1 MAKTENKRRC
11 EVCGVWRS
19 PSLCNFTLRN
29 QGDITQRDTLNTKMM
44 LQSLQRLSSS
54 SPAVL
59 RKILVPVVPRR
70 AFSFKSKSDFF
81 PDAVVHARGDLPYG
95 SREYILLPPYASL
108 EDLADEENSH
118 LKLASL
124 QAHRNV
130 IFGAETYSQKKLGS
144 STDDDDDIA
153 VKPTLL
159 LACMPLLDAAL
170 VDASEEGEQPQ
181 ALSTLHGL
189 SVWAASSLLGRTP
202 SKAVK
207 KMQQDPEKAVALEA
221 ALAIATGI
229 PRPGH
234 SVVGQGTY
242 RDGAAAWEELAKEY
256 VRLNLSEEC
265 QLYQARGAELVGIEL
280 LADTSPDYMRSA
292 GGSMARLFF
301 L

>member
-1 MAKTENKRRC
+1 
-11 EVCGVWRS
+11 
-19 PSLCNFTLRN
+19 
-29 QGDITQRDTLNTKMM
+29 MM

-54 SPAVL
+54 PGVL
-59 RKILVPVVPRR
+59 RKFLVPVVAGR
-70 AFSFKSKSDFF
+70 AFSAKSDFY

-95 SREYILLPPYASL
+95 SREYVLLPPYVSL
-108 EDLADEENSH
+108 EDVADEENSH

-130 IFGAETYSQKKLGS
+130 IFGAQRYCQKKLYS
-144 STDDDDDIA
+144 PNDDDDDIA

-159 LACMPLLDAAL
+159 SACMPLLDAAM

-181 ALSTLHGL
+181 AVSTLHGL
-189 SVWAASSLLGRTP
+189 SVWAAASLLGRTK
-202 SKAVK
+202 SKAVS
-207 KMQQDPEKAVALEA
+207 KMQKDPDKAVALEA

-242 RDGAAAWEELAKEY
+242 RDGASAWEELAKEF
-256 VRLNLSEEC
+256 VSLHRSEEC

>member
-1 MAKTENKRRC
+1 
-11 EVCGVWRS
+11 
-19 PSLCNFTLRN
+19 
-29 QGDITQRDTLNTKMM
+29 MM

-54 SPAVL
+54 SGVV
-59 RKILVPVVPRR
+59 RKLIVPVVPRR
-70 AFSFKSKSDFF
+70 AFSAKSDFF

-95 SREYILLPPYASL
+95 SREYVLLPPYVSL
-108 EDLADEENSH
+108 EDLADEGNSH

-124 QAHRNV
+124 QAHRNL
-130 IFGAETYSQKKLGS
+130 IFGAMTYSQKKLHS
-144 STDDDDDIA
+144 KDDDDDDIQTN
-153 VKPTLL
+153 KPTLL
-159 LACMPLLDAAL
+159 SACMPLLDAAM

-181 ALSTLHGL
+181 AVSTLHGL
-189 SVWAASSLLGRTP
+189 SVWAASALLGKTE
-202 SKAVK
+202 SKAVS
-207 KMQQDPEKAVALEA
+207 KMQQDPEMAVALEA

-256 VRLNLSEEC
+256 VRLHRSEEC

>member
-1 MAKTENKRRC
+1 
-11 EVCGVWRS
+11 
-19 PSLCNFTLRN
+19 
-29 QGDITQRDTLNTKMM
+29 MM

-54 SPAVL
+54 QRVL
-59 RKILVPVVPRR
+59 QKFLVPEISRR
-70 AFSFKSKSDFF
+70 AFSGLEKVKYEFF

-95 SREYILLPPYASL
+95 SREYVLLPPYVTL

-130 IFGAETYSQKKLGS
+130 IFGAVRYCQKKLYS
-144 STDDDDDIA
+144 PKDDDDDIA
-153 VKPTLL
+153 VKPTLTA
-159 LACMPLLDAAL
+159 ACMPLLDAAL

-181 ALSTLHGL
+181 ALTTLHGL
-189 SVWAASSLLGRTP
+189 SVWAAASLLGKTE
-202 SKAVK
+202 SKAVS
-207 KMQQDPEKAVALEA
+207 KMQRDPAKAVALEA
-221 ALAIATGI
+221 ALSIATGI
-229 PRPGH
+229 PRAGH

-256 VRLNLSEEC
+256 VSLHRSEEC

-280 LADTSPDYMRSA
+280 LADTRPDYMRSA

>member
-1 MAKTENKRRC
+1 
-11 EVCGVWRS
+11 
-19 PSLCNFTLRN
+19 
-29 QGDITQRDTLNTKMM
+29 M

-54 SPAVL
+54 PRVL
-59 RKILVPVVPRR
+59 QKFLVPEITRR
-70 AFSFKSKSDFF
+70 AFSGLEKQKYDFF

-95 SREYILLPPYASL
+95 SREYVLLPPYVTL
-108 EDLADEENSH
+108 EDVADKENSH

-130 IFGAETYSQKKLGS
+130 IFGAQRYCQKKLYS
-144 STDDDDDIA
+144 PKDDDDDDIR
-153 VKPTLL
+153 VKPTLTA
-159 LACMPLLDAAL
+159 ACMPLLDAAMI
-170 VDASEEGEQPQ
+170 DASEEGEQPQ
-181 ALSTLHGL
+181 ALTTLHGL
-189 SVWAASSLLGRTP
+189 SVWAAASLLGKTP
-202 SKAVK
+202 SKAVS
-207 KMQQDPEKAVALEA
+207 KMQKDPEKAVALEA
-221 ALAIATGI
+221 ALSIATGI
-229 PRPGH
+229 PRAGH

-256 VRLNLSEEC
+256 VSLGRSEEC